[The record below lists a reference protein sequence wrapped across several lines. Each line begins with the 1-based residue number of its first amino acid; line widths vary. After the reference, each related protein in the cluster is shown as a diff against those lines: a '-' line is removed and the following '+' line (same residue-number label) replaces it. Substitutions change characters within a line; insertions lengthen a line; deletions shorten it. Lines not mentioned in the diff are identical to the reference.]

1 MGVIAM
7 TLTKKQYSNIR
18 AAVRNEMFKCRDSY
32 LWYLEHEH
40 GGPMTEYYYQR
51 YEQYAALRDLLAQA
65 DEIELNIK

>member
-1 MGVIAM
+1 M
-7 TLTKKQYSNIR
+7 TLTTKQVSNIR

-40 GGPMTEYYYQR
+40 DGPMTEYYCQR

-65 DEIELNIK
+65 NELVLTIK